1 MPPSHPIEL
10 HACPAAECTQRFPG
24 PITVVASLYHMHM
37 SGAGMVTRH
46 VRNGTE
52 LAPFRR
58 RQLWD
63 PNYQGQMFMVDGQKV
78 GLVAQ

>member
-1 MPPSHPIEL
+1 M
-10 HACPAAECTQRFPG
+10 
-24 PITVVASLYHMHM
+24 VASLYHMHLI
-37 SGAGMVTRH
+37 GAGMVTRH

-58 RQLWD
+58 RRLSLWD

-78 GLVAQ
+78 SKVST